1 MSDAP
6 QPVPLPTRLR
16 VALEDFLFAPTGTRN
31 LCLVRVLFGSVFVL
45 RHVLKGGIHN
55 PGAISLRFP
64 RHLYESKEAYALA
77 GNHPSVPGF
86 EWLPVPS
93 FEVFS
98 WIEGAIPIFGA
109 LFAMGLFTRIVGPL
123 AALSFSY
130 VFLLSQ
136 LHYWHH
142 AQCLA
147 VVMMVL
153 AFSPC
158 ADHYSVD
165 AWLLRR
171 RGGRPPRT
179 RAIFPKRLLQIT
191 VSLLYGFSFLSKLNT
206 GWSTGL
212 VLLAFQADGSL
223 RGQVAPLVLAFVSLR
238 TLSRFTVLAEGFLS
252 FGLWVPK
259 LRKPAIAVGVLLHL
273 GIDLLMAVRTFSFQ
287 MYVLYL
293 LFLDEPKEA
302 DAAEAESREATPRPS
317 AA

>member
-1 MSDAP
+1 MSDRP
-6 QPVPLPTRLR
+6 EPTSVLAGLR
-16 VALEDFLFAPTGTRN
+16 TAFEDFFFAETGTRR

-55 PGAISLRFP
+55 PGNISFQFP
-64 RHLYESKEAYALA
+64 RHLYESEDAYALA

-86 EWLPVPS
+86 EWLPIPS

-98 WIEGAIPIFGA
+98 FIEGAIPVFGL
-109 LFAMGLFTRIVGPL
+109 LFAMGLFTRVVGPL

-158 ADHYSVD
+158 ADHFSVD
-165 AWLLRR
+165 AWLLRT
-171 RGGRPPRT
+171 RGREPPRT
-179 RAIFPKRLLQIT
+179 RLILPKRLLQIT
-191 VSLLYGFSFLSKLNT
+191 VSLLYGFSFLSKLNA
-206 GWSTGL
+206 GWSTGI
-212 VLLAFQADGSL
+212 VLFAFAVDGSV
-223 RGQVAPLVLAFVSLR
+223 RGTVAPLVLAVLSFR
-238 TLSRFTVLAEGFLS
+238 TLSRFTMLAEGFLS

-293 LFLDEPKEA
+293 LFLDEPTSDRDESPHS
-302 DAAEAESREATPRPS
+302 AAEAVRSGT
-317 AA
+317 